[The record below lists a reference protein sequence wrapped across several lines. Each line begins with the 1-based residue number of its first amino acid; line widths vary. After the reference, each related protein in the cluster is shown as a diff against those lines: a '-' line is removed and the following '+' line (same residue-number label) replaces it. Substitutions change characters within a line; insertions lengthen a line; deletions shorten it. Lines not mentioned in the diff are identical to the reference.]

1 MKIAIE
7 CDSPLLQKSLE
18 LFLKKYIVDID
29 SCEFIVSDHV
39 INNGKVYFLISQ
51 DKNARL
57 KVPFTKDKLMGT
69 LATFYK
75 HVLKEEEQKVKE
87 LELVALIEK
96 LNRAHEKQI
105 EKLMRDFYE
114 KKY

>member
-1 MKIAIE
+1 
-7 CDSPLLQKSLE
+7 
-18 LFLKKYIVDID
+18 
-29 SCEFIVSDHV
+29 
-39 INNGKVYFLISQ
+39 
-51 DKNARL
+51 
-57 KVPFTKDKLMGT
+57 MGT

-114 KKY
+114 KKQ

>member
-29 SCEFIVSDHV
+29 VCEFIVSDHV
-39 INNGKVYFLISQ
+39 ISDKVYFLVSQ

-57 KVPFTKDKLMGT
+57 RVPFTKDKLMGT
-69 LATFYK
+69 LADFYK
-75 HVLKEEEQKVKE
+75 HVLKEEEQKVRE

-105 EKLMRDFYE
+105 EKLMQDFYE
-114 KKY
+114 KK

>member
-18 LFLKKYIVDID
+18 LFLKKYIVDVD
-29 SCEFIVSDHV
+29 LCEFIVSDHV
-39 INNGKVYFLISQ
+39 IHDRVYFLVSSEK
-51 DKNARL
+51 DARL
-57 KVPFTKDKLMGT
+57 RVPFTKDRLMGT
-69 LATFYK
+69 LAGFYK
-75 HVLKEEEQKVKE
+75 HVLKEEEQKVRE

-105 EKLMRDFYE
+105 EKLMQDFYE
-114 KKY
+114 KK

>member
-7 CDSPLLQKSLE
+7 CESPLLQKSLE
-18 LFLKKYIVDID
+18 LFLKNYIVDID
-29 SCEFIVSDHV
+29 SCEFVVSDHV
-39 INNGKVYFLISQ
+39 IRDKVYFLISQ
-51 DKNARL
+51 DKDARL
-57 KVPFTKDKLMGT
+57 KVPFTKDRLMGT

-114 KKY
+114 KKQ